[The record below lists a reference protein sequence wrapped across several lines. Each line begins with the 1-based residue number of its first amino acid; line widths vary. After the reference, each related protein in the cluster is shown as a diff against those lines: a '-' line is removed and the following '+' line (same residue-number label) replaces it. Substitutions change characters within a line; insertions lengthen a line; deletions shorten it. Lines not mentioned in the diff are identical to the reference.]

1 MSGYTVEAA
10 GAIVVFAVLR
20 LFVRLL
26 IHFNLCRVIVSHA
39 ATDSVFCHCVVL
51 DVSGWPIAHIIIIS
65 ESGAVL
71 SRRAKILKHALVFLL
86 DHKWFLPTPYHA
98 VAK

>member
-39 ATDSVFCHCVVL
+39 ATDSVF
-51 DVSGWPIAHIIIIS
+51 
-65 ESGAVL
+65 
-71 SRRAKILKHALVFLL
+71 
-86 DHKWFLPTPYHA
+86 LPLCGS
-98 VAK
+98 

>member
-39 ATDSVFCHCVVL
+39 ATDSVFFAIVWFL
-51 DVSGWPIAHIIIIS
+51 MFLGGQSIIS
-65 ESGAVL
+65 
-71 SRRAKILKHALVFLL
+71 
-86 DHKWFLPTPYHA
+86 
-98 VAK
+98 